1 MACLQSAGS
10 ECSDD
15 DDDDDDD
22 DDVMTTT
29 TTTCDGT
36 RARGVARR
44 RDVRRAVTLDGFISC
59 THACTHFMHSSPV
72 RDDGE

>member
-15 DDDDDDD
+15 DDDDDD
-22 DDVMTTT
+22 VMTT

-44 RDVRRAVTLDGFISC
+44 RDVRRALT
-59 THACTHFMHSSPV
+59 TMT
-72 RDDGE
+72 